1 MVSDSGLDKSIRYLK
16 GVGPK
21 RAETLER
28 LGLKTVRDLLYFLPR
43 SYEDR
48 SRIVP
53 IAELKV
59 GERATIKARVLDS
72 SSFISHRGRRIWT
85 VHVEDGTGK
94 LKLIW
99 FQSGHLKEEDFP
111 VGREM
116 YFTGKLDFYE
126 KGKRLQMVSP
136 QCEDAESGGIEAVYA
151 TRVLPEY
158 PLTEGMSQGALRRIV
173 KRALDE
179 CVELPK
185 EFIPEAI
192 LKSSKLPPIGE
203 ALMDAHFPATVE
215 KGREARRRFAYED
228 FLILELGMA
237 LRRRSIKQE
246 PGCAFRITPQIE
258 EHFRKLFPFP
268 LTAAQE
274 RVIKEIAAD
283 MQKPGPMNRL
293 LQGDVGSGKT
303 VVAMFPLLVAVANK
317 FQAAIMAPTE
327 ILAEQHF
334 RRFNEFLRH
343 GRVRMALLRGGASP
357 AERREILDKVSSG
370 AIDLVVGTHALI
382 EKDVDFQRLGAVVV
396 DEQHKFGV
404 LQRHKLRRK
413 GINPD
418 VLVMTATP
426 IPRTL
431 ALTVFGDLDVS
442 LLDEMPPGRH
452 RIETRYA
459 EPRDLKSV
467 HQFLIERLRRQE
479 QAYIVYPLVEE
490 SEKVDLGA
498 ATKMADALQKGAL
511 REFRVGLVH
520 GRMAAE
526 EKERAMDA
534 FRRREIDVLV
544 ATQVIEVG
552 VDVANA
558 TVMIIE
564 HAERFGL
571 AQLHQL
577 RGRIGRGSGQS
588 WCYLV
593 GTPGSQEARDRLSVL
608 MQTTDGFRIAEEDLR
623 LRGPG
628 EFFGTRQHGLP
639 ELRIADIINDFALLR
654 LARKDAFE
662 LVERDPK
669 LQQPEHAALKQE
681 VAQRFKGRMDLIQ
694 VG

>member
-1 MVSDSGLDKSIRYLK
+1 MAAENGLDKSVRYLK

-28 LGLKTVRDLLYFLPR
+28 LGIKTVRDLLFFLPR

-48 SRIVP
+48 SHIIP
-53 IAELKV
+53 IADLKV
-59 GERATIKARVLDS
+59 GRRATIKAKVLDS
-72 SSFISHRGRRIWT
+72 SAFISHRGRRVWT
-85 VHVEDGTGK
+85 VHVADNSGK

-111 VGREM
+111 VGHEM

-136 QCEDAESGGIEAVYA
+136 QMEDAEAGGIEAIYT

-158 PLTEGMSQGALRRIV
+158 PLTEGVSQGVLRKIV

-179 CVELPK
+179 CMDVPK
-185 EFIPEAI
+185 EFIPEA
-192 LKSSKLPPIGE
+192 LLQSSKLPPINR
-203 ALMDAHFPATVE
+203 ALMDAHFPPTVE
-215 KGREARRRFAYED
+215 KGREARRRFVYED

-237 LRRRSIKQE
+237 LRRRRIKHE
-246 PGCAFRITPQIE
+246 PGIAFRITPQIE
-258 EHFRKLFPFP
+258 EHFRRLFPFS

-274 RVIKEIAAD
+274 RVIKEIASD
-283 MQKPGPMNRL
+283 MQKPEPMNRL

-303 VVAMFPLLVAVANK
+303 AVAMYPLLVAVANK

-343 GRVRMALLRGGASP
+343 GRVRMALLRGGANA
-357 AERREILDKVSSG
+357 AERREMLEGVSAG
-370 AIDLVVGTHALI
+370 RIDLVVGTHALI
-382 EKDVDFQRLGAVVV
+382 EEDVEFRRLGAVVV

-404 LQRHKLRRK
+404 LQRQKLRRK
-413 GINPD
+413 GVNPD

-442 LLDEMPPGRH
+442 ALDEMPPGRH

-459 EPRDLKSV
+459 EPRDLKDA
-467 HQFLIERLRRQE
+467 HKFLIERLRQGE

-490 SEKVDLGA
+490 SEKSDLGA
-498 ATKMADALQKGAL
+498 ATKMAEELQAGAL

-520 GRMAAE
+520 GRMPGDK
-526 EKERAMDA
+526 KERVMDA
-534 FRRREIDVLV
+534 FRKREIAVLV

-552 VDVANA
+552 VDVPNA

-593 GTPGSQEARDRLSVL
+593 GKPGSREARDRLRVL
-608 MQTTDGFRIAEEDLR
+608 LRTTDGFRIAEEDLR

-639 ELRIADIINDFALLR
+639 ELKIADIINDFALLR
-654 LARKDAFE
+654 LARNDAFA

-669 LQQPEHAALKQE
+669 LEKPEHAALKQA
-681 VAQRFKGRMDLIQ
+681 VAQRFEGRMELIQ
-694 VG
+694 IG